1 MTVVAA
7 AKYEIIQVVS
17 RLHSGSV
24 HLDRIGNPKRSDLP
38 MMSDDDQ
45 KDLRPDDGACPQAGI
60 ASKTMCADNAK
71 KISTNSNKQVGNMLI
86 SEDHKL

>member
-24 HLDRIGNPKRSDLP
+24 HSDRIGNPKRSDLP

-45 KDLRPDDGACPQAGI
+45 KTSVQTMVLVPRP
-60 ASKTMCADNAK
+60 
-71 KISTNSNKQVGNMLI
+71 
-86 SEDHKL
+86 E

>member
-45 KDLRPDDGACPQAGI
+45 KTSVQRMVLVPRP
-60 ASKTMCADNAK
+60 
-71 KISTNSNKQVGNMLI
+71 
-86 SEDHKL
+86 E